1 MMTRIFALVLSATAL
16 VSCTNAVRT
25 EGSMSGA
32 TMMNLE
38 DITSGGHANSEYRIG
53 PLDEL
58 SVSVFQVEDLSFEKL
73 TVGAT
78 GLIEMP
84 LIGTIQAADR
94 TPGELASEIQ
104 QRLGDRYL
112 QNPRVTVTVT
122 EAASQKVTVDGAV
135 TEPGVFQMKGRTT
148 LVQAV
153 AMAKGAT
160 RIADL
165 HSVAVFRQV
174 DGQRMVAVFDLA
186 AIRAG
191 QAADP
196 VLQGDDVVVV
206 DTSRTSAAMREI
218 FAALPGLAI
227 FRPY

>member
-1 MMTRIFALVLSATAL
+1 MTRSISLVLASIALASCGGTSRTADSMTAAVSSSAI
-16 VSCTNAVRT
+16 
-25 EGSMSGA
+25 GA
-32 TMMNLE
+32 APAGE
-38 DITSGGHANSEYRIG
+38 VAADYRIG

-58 SVSVFQVEDLSFEKL
+58 SVTVFQIEDLSSEKL
-73 TVGAT
+73 IVGAT

-84 LIGTIQAADR
+84 LIGTVQAAGR
-94 TPGELASEIQ
+94 TPNELAQDIQ
-104 QRLGDRYL
+104 GLLGANYL

-148 LVQAV
+148 LLQAV

-160 RIADL
+160 RVADL
-165 HSVAVFRQV
+165 SSVAVFRQEG
-174 DGQRMVAVFDLA
+174 GQRLVAVFDLA
-186 AIRAG
+186 AIRDG
-191 QAADP
+191 QAQDP

-206 DTSRTSAAMREI
+206 DTSQTSVVMREVI
-218 FAALPGLAI
+218 AALPGLAI

>member
-1 MMTRIFALVLSATAL
+1 MTAATL
-16 VSCTNAVRT
+16 IDPTGVDP
-25 EGSMSGA
+25 SGYA
-32 TMMNLE
+32 AA
-38 DITSGGHANSEYRIG
+38 DYRIG

-58 SVSVFQVEDLSFEKL
+58 SINVFQVEDLSFEKL

-84 LIGTIQAADR
+84 LIGSVQAAGRTPTELGQDIQA
-94 TPGELASEIQ
+94 
-104 QRLGDRYL
+104 RLGERYL

-135 TEPGVFQMKGRTT
+135 TEPGVFQMKGRTS

-160 RIADL
+160 RVADL
-165 HSVAVFRQV
+165 RQVAVFRQV
-174 DGQRMVAVFDLA
+174 DGQRMVALFDLA

-191 QAADP
+191 QAQDP
-196 VLQGDDVVVV
+196 ILMGDDVVIV
-206 DTSRTSAAMREI
+206 DTSRMSVAMREVL
-218 FAALPGLAI
+218 AALPGLAI

>member
-1 MMTRIFALVLSATAL
+1 MIRCLPLVVVSAAIAACSSTPRTDTSMTAAT
-16 VSCTNAVRT
+16 
-25 EGSMSGA
+25 SMSEA
-32 TMMNLE
+32 QLAPSSASA
-38 DITSGGHANSEYRIG
+38 DYRIG
-53 PLDEL
+53 ALDEL
-58 SVSVFQVEDLSFEKL
+58 SVTVFQVEDLSFEKL
-73 TVGAT
+73 IVGAT
-78 GLIEMP
+78 GLIELP
-84 LIGTIQAADR
+84 LIGTVQAAGL
-94 TPGELASEIQ
+94 TPNELADDVER
-104 QRLGDRYL
+104 RLGSTFL
-112 QNPRVTVTVT
+112 QNPQVTITVT

-160 RIADL
+160 RVADL
-165 HSVAVFRQV
+165 RSVAVFRQV

-206 DTSRTSAAMREI
+206 DTSRSSVAMREI
-218 FAALPGLAI
+218 LAALPGLAI

>member
-1 MMTRIFALVLSATAL
+1 MMRIFPLVLTAAAL
-16 VSCTNAVRT
+16 ASCSNTVRT
-25 EGSMSGA
+25 EAGMTAA
-32 TMMNLE
+32 TSMNLQ
-38 DITSGGHANSEYRIG
+38 DATHTADAASDYRIG
-53 PLDEL
+53 ALDQL
-58 SVSVFQVEDLSFEKL
+58 SVTVFQVEDLSFEKL

-84 LIGTIQAADR
+84 LIGTVQAAGL
-94 TPGELASEIQ
+94 TPRELAGDIQ
-104 QRLGDRYL
+104 QRLGVNYL

-160 RIADL
+160 RVADL
-165 HSVAVFRQV
+165 RSVAVFRQV

-191 QAADP
+191 RAVDP
-196 VLQGDDVVVV
+196 VLQGDDVVLV
-206 DTSRTSAAMREI
+206 DTSRTSVAMREVL
-218 FAALPGLAI
+218 AALPGLAI

>member
-1 MMTRIFALVLSATAL
+1 MTRNFPLVLAAVAL
-16 VSCTNAVRT
+16 ASCSNTVRT
-25 EGSMSGA
+25 EASMTAATSMDPLGA
-32 TMMNLE
+32 E
-38 DITSGGHANSEYRIG
+38 RTSDAVADYRIG

-58 SVSVFQVEDLSFEKL
+58 SVTVFQVEDLSFEKL

-84 LIGTIQAADR
+84 LIGTVQAAGR
-94 TPGELASEIQ
+94 TPNELAADLQ
-104 QRLGDRYL
+104 TRLGENYL
-112 QNPRVTVTVT
+112 RNPRVTVTVT
-122 EAASQKVTVDGAV
+122 EAASQKVTIDGAV

-148 LVQAV
+148 LLQAV
-153 AMAKGAT
+153 AMAKGAS
-160 RIADL
+160 RVANL
-165 HSVAVFRQV
+165 RSVAVFRQV

-206 DTSRTSAAMREI
+206 DTSRTSVAMREI
-218 FAALPGLAI
+218 IAALPGLAI

>member
-1 MMTRIFALVLSATAL
+1 MLRNSLLVLAAAALASCSNTVRSDAGMTAATL
-16 VSCTNAVRT
+16 MDVY
-25 EGSMSGA
+25 GS
-32 TMMNLE
+32 
-38 DITSGGHANSEYRIG
+38 TSGIDAVGDYRIG
-53 PLDEL
+53 ALDKL
-58 SVSVFQVEDLSFEKL
+58 SVTVFQVEDLSFKEL
-73 TVGAT
+73 VVGAT

-84 LIGTIQAADR
+84 LIGSVQASGRTPTELAGDIQAL
-94 TPGELASEIQ
+94 LAAN
-104 QRLGDRYL
+104 YL
-112 QNPRVTVTVT
+112 QDPRVTVAVT

-160 RIADL
+160 RVADL
-165 HSVAVFRQV
+165 RSVAVFRQV

-186 AIRAG
+186 AIRGG

-206 DTSRTSAAMREI
+206 DTSRTSVIMREVLAAMPG
-218 FAALPGLAI
+218 FAV